1 MGSCLGKRSDMRAG
15 MVLCVFWGICP
26 LVWCCWVILVVF
38 DGLGL
43 GLGYQHISCAPQ
55 FLVDTNRSL

>member
-15 MVLCVFWGICP
+15 MVLCVFWGIGP

-38 DGLGL
+38 GGLGL
-43 GLGYQHISCAPQ
+43 GLGLSAHQLCTTIS
-55 FLVDTNRSL
+55 SGYE